1 MSLEGQNLESL
12 RRMIKHLQEENQEL
26 KELLRK
32 NNITF
37 NEPKKEEVITESTDE
52 GAYIKD
58 TYIYDKLVAY
68 FLTLFQGRRDVYA
81 LRGSKGGYFPQ
92 CLNRWKDYCPK
103 QNNQRGMSCQKC
115 PYREWKALDRE
126 VGKNHLL
133 GHKDNC
139 TDVIGLYPLLED
151 DTCKLLVF
159 DFDNHD
165 EDNSENNDWKD
176 EIDAIRKICHE
187 NGIDVL
193 IERSRSGNG
202 AHAWI
207 LFKDFI
213 PASLAREFGLLLI
226 EKGAQSINLKSFK
239 YYDRMFPAQD
249 HSEGLG
255 NLVALPLQGKAL
267 RQGNSAFVDENWNPY
282 FDQWKLL
289 KTVHLLTKNEIEEHI
304 YKWKE
309 ELSIPQTL
317 LTVDQGK
324 RIKPWKKDE
333 NFHNEDVIEKLSIVL
348 ADGIYVDT
356 LNLKPR
362 IQNQIRRLAAFD
374 NPTFYKNHNLGYSNW
389 NQPRVIYL
397 GEDVNDYIKIPRGL
411 LETLLNKCHSSNIE
425 YEIIDKREKGKP
437 ITVSFTGKLR
447 DEQLTAASDLL
458 NYDNGV
464 LNAATAFGKTV
475 VSSYLISQR
484 KVNTLIIMQS
494 VSLIDQ
500 WVDELHHFLE
510 INEDLPIYK
519 TKTGI
524 EKQRQD
530 LIGVLHGGKNTLT
543 GIIDVVSV
551 NSIYNKDGN
560 CRLDHEYGMVIV
572 DECHHGAS
580 QIFENVLRQINS
592 KYVYGV
598 SANEKRIDRLEKKV
612 YMQLGPIRHQYTS
625 KERIEKQSIDHY
637 VFPRFTRI
645 MPLGESKND
654 LNSAYAFISKN
665 ENRNNMIISD
675 IKKCIEEKRT
685 PIVLTR
691 YKEHAKSL
699 YESLK
704 KNVLDHTY
712 LIYGDHTLKENEEVR
727 KTILALSHDEPFIL
741 VATSQSVGEGFN
753 VPRLD
758 TLFLTSPVSGE
769 PLVDQFLGR
778 INRDYKYKQSAIVY
792 DYVDSHIHYFNNMY
806 KKRLSVYRKIGFD
819 VITDLVDNKQNVNH
833 IYNYSDYLE
842 VFRQDIHEANK
853 SIIISSP
860 QLNEKKV
867 LSFID
872 LIKDRQEKGV
882 SVNVFTKQT
891 DDPYTNSLIDLLY
904 GNGVFVEVYPD
915 LDSYFAIID
924 QEIVWHGGI
933 NLLGKSNIYDSL
945 MRVKSTTIA
954 EELIISPTE
963 TKDCAS

>member
-1 MSLEGQNLESL
+1 MNLEGQNLESL
-12 RRMIKHLQEENQEL
+12 RRMVRHLQEENQEL
-26 KELLRK
+26 KELLK
-32 NNITF
+32 KSHITF
-37 NEPKKEEVITESTDE
+37 NESKEEMTTQSINE
-52 GAYIKD
+52 GVCIKD

-92 CLNRWKDYCPK
+92 CYNRWKEYCPK
-103 QNNQRGMSCQKC
+103 QNSQKGVSCQKC
-115 PYREWKALDRE
+115 PYKEWKALDRE
-126 VGKNHLL
+126 VGKDHLL
-133 GHKDNC
+133 GYKDNC

-151 DTCKLLVF
+151 DTCKLIVF

-165 EDNSENNDWKD
+165 NKNSENNDWKD

-207 LFKDFI
+207 LFKEFV

-226 EKGAQSINLKSFK
+226 EKGSQSINLKSFR
-239 YYDRMFPAQD
+239 YYDRMFPTQD

-255 NLVALPLQGKAL
+255 NLVALPLQGQAL

-282 FDQWKLL
+282 YDQWKLL
-289 KTVHLLTKNEIEEHI
+289 TTVHQLSKNEIEEHI

-317 LTVDQGK
+317 LTMDLGK

-333 NFHNEDVIEKLSIVL
+333 NFHSEDVIERLSIVL

-356 LNLKPR
+356 LNLQPR
-362 IQNQIRRLAAFD
+362 IQNQIRRLSAFD
-374 NPTFYKNHNLGYSNW
+374 NPIFYKNHNLGFSNW

-397 GEDVNDYIKIPRGL
+397 GEDINDYIKIPRGL

-425 YEIIDKREKGKP
+425 YEIVDKREKGKP
-437 ITVSFTGKLR
+437 INVSFTGKLR

-500 WVDELHHFLE
+500 WVDELHRFLE
-510 INEDLPIYK
+510 INEDLPVYK
-519 TKTGI
+519 TKTGK
-524 EKQRQD
+524 EKQRKD
-530 LIGVLHGGKNTLT
+530 LIGVLHGSKNTLT

-551 NSIYNKDGN
+551 NSIYDNEGN
-560 CRLDHEYGMVIV
+560 CRLNHEYGMVIV

-580 QIFENVLRQINS
+580 HVFENVLRQINS
-592 KYVYGV
+592 KYIYGV
-598 SANEKRIDRLEKKV
+598 SANDKRIDRLEKKV
-612 YMQLGPIRHQYTS
+612 YMQLGSIRHQYTS
-625 KERIEKQSIDHY
+625 KERIEKQSIDHHVY
-637 VFPRFTRI
+637 PRFTRI
-645 MPLGESKND
+645 MALGDSKND

-675 IKKCIEEKRT
+675 IKKCIEENRT

-691 YKEHAKSL
+691 YKDHAKSL

-778 INRDYKYKQSAIVY
+778 INRDYKYKKSAIVY
-792 DYVDSHIHYFNNMY
+792 DYVDSHVHYFNNMY
-806 KKRLSVYRKIGFD
+806 KKRLSAYRKIGFD
-819 VITDLVDNKQNVNH
+819 VITGIVDNKQNVNH

-842 VFRQDIHEANK
+842 VFRQDIHESNK

-867 LSFID
+867 LSFVE

-882 SVNVFTKQT
+882 SVNVFTKQA
-891 DDPYTNSLIDLLY
+891 DDPYTNNPIDLLY
-904 GNGVFVEVYPD
+904 GNGVFVEVYPA
-915 LDSYFAIID
+915 LDSYFAVID

-954 EELIISPTE
+954 EELIFSPTE
-963 TKDCAS
+963 TKDCDS

>member
-1 MSLEGQNLESL
+1 MNLEGQNLESL
-12 RRMIKHLQEENQEL
+12 RRMVRHLQEENQEL
-26 KELLRK
+26 KELLK
-32 NNITF
+32 KSHITF
-37 NEPKKEEVITESTDE
+37 NESKEEMTTQSINE
-52 GAYIKD
+52 GVCIKD

-92 CLNRWKDYCPK
+92 CYNRWKEYCPK
-103 QNNQRGMSCQKC
+103 QNSQKGVSCQKC
-115 PYREWKALDRE
+115 PYKEWKALDRE
-126 VGKNHLL
+126 VGKDHLL
-133 GHKDNC
+133 GYKDNC

-151 DTCKLLVF
+151 DTCKLIVF

-165 EDNSENNDWKD
+165 NKNSENNDWKD

-207 LFKDFI
+207 LFKEFV

-226 EKGAQSINLKSFK
+226 EKGSQSINLKSFR
-239 YYDRMFPAQD
+239 YYDRMFPTQD

-255 NLVALPLQGKAL
+255 NLVALPLQGQAL

-282 FDQWKLL
+282 YDQWKLL
-289 KTVHLLTKNEIEEHI
+289 TTVHQLSKNEIEEHI

-317 LTVDQGK
+317 LTMDLGK

-333 NFHNEDVIEKLSIVL
+333 NFHSEDVIERLSIVL

-356 LNLKPR
+356 LNLQPR
-362 IQNQIRRLAAFD
+362 IQNQIRRLSAFD
-374 NPTFYKNHNLGYSNW
+374 NPIFYKNHNLGFSNW

-397 GEDVNDYIKIPRGL
+397 GEDINDYIKIPRGL

-425 YEIIDKREKGKP
+425 YEIVDKREKGKP
-437 ITVSFTGKLR
+437 INVSFTGKLR

-500 WVDELHHFLE
+500 WVDELHRFLE
-510 INEDLPIYK
+510 INEDLPVYK
-519 TKTGI
+519 TKTGK
-524 EKQRQD
+524 EKQRKD
-530 LIGVLHGGKNTLT
+530 LIGVLHGSKNTLT

-551 NSIYNKDGN
+551 NSIYDNEGN
-560 CRLDHEYGMVIV
+560 CRLNHEYGMVIV

-580 QIFENVLRQINS
+580 HVFENVLRQINS
-592 KYVYGV
+592 KYIYGV
-598 SANEKRIDRLEKKV
+598 SANDKRIDRLEKKV

-625 KERIEKQSIDHY
+625 KERIEKQSIDHHVY
-637 VFPRFTRI
+637 PRFTRI
-645 MPLGESKND
+645 MALGDSKND

-675 IKKCIEEKRT
+675 IKKCIEENRT

-691 YKEHAKSL
+691 YKDHAKSL

-758 TLFLTSPVSGE
+758 TLFLTSPVSGK

-778 INRDYKYKQSAIVY
+778 INRDYKYKKSAIVY
-792 DYVDSHIHYFNNMY
+792 DYVDSHVHYFNNMY
-806 KKRLSVYRKIGFD
+806 KKRLSAYRKIGFD
-819 VITDLVDNKQNVNH
+819 VITGIVDNKQNVNH

-842 VFRQDIHEANK
+842 VFRQDIHESNK

-867 LSFID
+867 LSFVE

-882 SVNVFTKQT
+882 SVNVFTKQA
-891 DDPYTNSLIDLLY
+891 DDPYTNNLIDLLY
-904 GNGVFVEVYPD
+904 GNGVFVEVYPA
-915 LDSYFAIID
+915 LDSYFAVID

-954 EELIISPTE
+954 EELIFSPTE
-963 TKDCAS
+963 TKDCDS

>member
-1 MSLEGQNLESL
+1 MNLEGQNLESL
-12 RRMIKHLQEENQEL
+12 RRMVRHLQEENQEL
-26 KELLRK
+26 KELLK
-32 NNITF
+32 KSHITF
-37 NEPKKEEVITESTDE
+37 NELKEEMTTQSINE
-52 GAYIKD
+52 GVCIKD

-92 CLNRWKDYCPK
+92 CFNRWKEYCPK
-103 QNNQRGMSCQKC
+103 QNSQKGVSCQKC
-115 PYREWKALDRE
+115 PYKEWKALDRE
-126 VGKNHLL
+126 VGKDHLL
-133 GHKDNC
+133 GYKDNC

-207 LFKDFI
+207 LFKEFV

-239 YYDRMFPAQD
+239 YYDRMFPTQD
-249 HSEGLG
+249 HSDGLG

-267 RQGNSAFVDENWNPY
+267 KQGNSAFVDENWNPY
-282 FDQWKLL
+282 YDQWKLL
-289 KTVHLLTKNEIEEHI
+289 TTVHQLSKYEIEEHI

-317 LTVDQGK
+317 LTMDLGK
-324 RIKPWKKDE
+324 RIKSWKKDE
-333 NFHNEDVIEKLSIVL
+333 NFHSEDVIEKLSIVL

-356 LNLKPR
+356 LNLQPR
-362 IQNQIRRLAAFD
+362 IQNQIRRLSAFD
-374 NPTFYKNHNLGYSNW
+374 NPIFYKNHNLGFSNW

-397 GEDVNDYIKIPRGL
+397 GEDINDYIKIPRGL
-411 LETLLNKCHSSNIE
+411 LETLLNKCHPSNIE

-437 ITVSFTGKLR
+437 INVSFTGKLR

-500 WVDELHHFLE
+500 WVDELHRFLE
-510 INEDLPIYK
+510 INEDLPVYK
-519 TKTGI
+519 TKTGK
-524 EKQRQD
+524 EKQRKD
-530 LIGVLHGGKNTLT
+530 LIGVLHGSKNTLT

-551 NSIYNKDGN
+551 NSIYDKEGN
-560 CRLDHEYGMVIV
+560 SRLSQPYGMVIV

-580 QIFENVLRQINS
+580 HIFENVLRQINS

-598 SANEKRIDRLEKKV
+598 SANDKRIDRLEKKV

-625 KERIEKQSIDHY
+625 RERIKKQTIDHY
-637 VFPRFTRI
+637 VYPRFTRI
-645 MPLGESKND
+645 MALGDSKND

-675 IKKCIEEKRT
+675 IKKCIEENRT

-704 KNVLDHTY
+704 KDVLAHTY
-712 LIYGDHTLKENEEVR
+712 LIYGDHSLKENEETR
-727 KTILALSHDEPFIL
+727 KTILSLSHDEPFIL

-778 INRDYKYKQSAIVY
+778 INRDYKYKKSAIVY

-806 KKRLSVYRKIGFD
+806 KKRLSAYRKIGFD
-819 VITDLVDNKQNVNH
+819 VITNLVDNKQNVDH
-833 IYNYSDYLE
+833 IYNYNDYLE
-842 VFRQDIHEANK
+842 VFRQDIHESNK

-882 SVNVFTKQT
+882 SVNVFTKHT
-891 DDPYTNSLIDLLY
+891 DEPYTNNLIDLLY

-915 LDSYFAIID
+915 LDSYFAVID

-954 EELIISPTE
+954 EELIFSPTE
-963 TKDCAS
+963 TKDCDS

>member
-1 MSLEGQNLESL
+1 MNLEGQNLESL
-12 RRMIKHLQEENQEL
+12 RRMVRHLQEENQEL
-26 KELLRK
+26 KELLK
-32 NNITF
+32 KSHITF
-37 NEPKKEEVITESTDE
+37 NELKEEMTTQSINE
-52 GAYIKD
+52 GVCIKD

-92 CLNRWKDYCPK
+92 CFNRWKEYCPK
-103 QNNQRGMSCQKC
+103 QNSQKGVSCQKC
-115 PYREWKALDRE
+115 PYKEWKALDRE
-126 VGKNHLL
+126 VGKDHLL
-133 GHKDNC
+133 GYKDNC

-207 LFKDFI
+207 LFKEFV

-226 EKGAQSINLKSFK
+226 EKGAQSINLKSFR
-239 YYDRMFPAQD
+239 YYDRMFPTQD
-249 HSEGLG
+249 HSDGLG

-267 RQGNSAFVDENWNPY
+267 KQGNSAFVDENWNPY
-282 FDQWKLL
+282 YDQWKLL
-289 KTVHLLTKNEIEEHI
+289 TTVHQLSKNEIEEHI

-317 LTVDQGK
+317 LTMDLGK

-333 NFHNEDVIEKLSIVL
+333 NFHSEDVIEKLSIVL

-356 LNLKPR
+356 LNLQPR
-362 IQNQIRRLAAFD
+362 IQNQIRRLSAFD
-374 NPTFYKNHNLGYSNW
+374 NPIFYKNHNLGFSNW

-397 GEDVNDYIKIPRGL
+397 GEDINDYIKIPRGL
-411 LETLLNKCHSSNIE
+411 LETLLNKCHPSNIE

-437 ITVSFTGKLR
+437 INVSFTGKLR

-494 VSLIDQ
+494 VSLIEQ
-500 WVDELHHFLE
+500 WVDELHRFLE
-510 INEDLPIYK
+510 INEDLPVYK
-519 TKTGI
+519 TKTGK
-524 EKQRQD
+524 EKQRKD
-530 LIGVLHGGKNTLT
+530 LIGVLHGRKNTLT

-551 NSIYNKDGN
+551 NSIYDKEGN
-560 CRLDHEYGMVIV
+560 SRLSQPYGMVIV

-580 QIFENVLRQINS
+580 HIFENVLRQINS
-592 KYVYGV
+592 KYIYGV
-598 SANEKRIDRLEKKV
+598 SANDKRIDRLEKKV
-612 YMQLGPIRHQYTS
+612 YMQLGPIRHQYKS
-625 KERIEKQSIDHY
+625 RERIKKQTIDHY
-637 VFPRFTRI
+637 VYPRFTRI
-645 MPLGESKND
+645 MALGDSKND

-675 IKKCIEEKRT
+675 IKKCIEENRT

-704 KNVLDHTY
+704 KDVLAHTY
-712 LIYGDHTLKENEEVR
+712 LIYGDHSLKENEETR
-727 KTILALSHDEPFIL
+727 KTILSLSHDEPFIL

-778 INRDYKYKQSAIVY
+778 INRDYKYKKSAIVY

-806 KKRLSVYRKIGFD
+806 KKRLSAYRKIGFD
-819 VITDLVDNKQNVNH
+819 VITNLVDNKQNVDH
-833 IYNYSDYLE
+833 IYNYNDYLE
-842 VFRQDIHEANK
+842 VFRQDIHESNK

-882 SVNVFTKQT
+882 SVNVFTKHT
-891 DDPYTNSLIDLLY
+891 DEPYTNNLIDLLY

-915 LDSYFAIID
+915 LDSYFAVID

-933 NLLGKSNIYDSL
+933 NLLGKSNVYDSL

-954 EELIISPTE
+954 EELILSPTE
-963 TKDCAS
+963 TKDCDS

>member
-1 MSLEGQNLESL
+1 MNLEGQNLESL
-12 RRMIKHLQEENQEL
+12 RRMVRHLQEENQEL
-26 KELLRK
+26 KELLK
-32 NNITF
+32 KSHITF
-37 NEPKKEEVITESTDE
+37 NESKEEMTTQSINE
-52 GAYIKD
+52 GVCIKD

-92 CLNRWKDYCPK
+92 CYNRWKEYCPK
-103 QNNQRGMSCQKC
+103 QNSQKGVSCQKC
-115 PYREWKALDRE
+115 PYKEWKALDRE
-126 VGKNHLL
+126 VGKDHLL
-133 GHKDNC
+133 GYKDNC

-151 DTCKLLVF
+151 DTCKLIVF

-165 EDNSENNDWKD
+165 NKNSENNDWKD

-207 LFKDFI
+207 LFKEFV

-226 EKGAQSINLKSFK
+226 EKGSQSINLKSFR
-239 YYDRMFPAQD
+239 YYDRIFPTQD

-255 NLVALPLQGKAL
+255 NLVALPLQGQAL

-282 FDQWKLL
+282 YDQWKLL
-289 KTVHLLTKNEIEEHI
+289 TTVHQLSKNEIEEHI

-317 LTVDQGK
+317 LTMDLGK

-333 NFHNEDVIEKLSIVL
+333 NFHSEDVIERLSIVL

-356 LNLKPR
+356 LNLQPR
-362 IQNQIRRLAAFD
+362 IQNQIRRLSAFD
-374 NPTFYKNHNLGYSNW
+374 NPIFYKNHNLGFSNW

-397 GEDVNDYIKIPRGL
+397 GEDINDYIKIPRGL

-425 YEIIDKREKGKP
+425 YEIVDKREKGKP
-437 ITVSFTGKLR
+437 INVSFTGKLR

-500 WVDELHHFLE
+500 WVDELHRFLE
-510 INEDLPIYK
+510 INEDLPVYK
-519 TKTGI
+519 TKTGK
-524 EKQRQD
+524 EKQRKD
-530 LIGVLHGGKNTLT
+530 LIGVLHGSKNTLT

-551 NSIYNKDGN
+551 NSIYDNEGN
-560 CRLDHEYGMVIV
+560 CRLNHEYGMVIV

-580 QIFENVLRQINS
+580 HVFENVLRQINS
-592 KYVYGV
+592 KYIYGV
-598 SANEKRIDRLEKKV
+598 SANDKRIDRLEKKV

-625 KERIEKQSIDHY
+625 KERIEKQSIDHHVY
-637 VFPRFTRI
+637 PRFTRI
-645 MPLGESKND
+645 MALGDSKND

-675 IKKCIEEKRT
+675 IKKCIEENRT

-691 YKEHAKSL
+691 YKDHAKSL

-778 INRDYKYKQSAIVY
+778 INRDYKYKKSAIVY
-792 DYVDSHIHYFNNMY
+792 DYVDSHVHYFNNMY
-806 KKRLSVYRKIGFD
+806 KKRLSAYRKIGFD
-819 VITDLVDNKQNVNH
+819 VITGIVDNKQNVNH

-842 VFRQDIHEANK
+842 VFRQDIHESNK

-867 LSFID
+867 LSFVE

-882 SVNVFTKQT
+882 SVNVFTKQA
-891 DDPYTNSLIDLLY
+891 DDPYTNNLIDLLY
-904 GNGVFVEVYPD
+904 GNGVFVEVYPA
-915 LDSYFAIID
+915 LDSYFAVID

-954 EELIISPTE
+954 EELIFSPTE
-963 TKDCAS
+963 TKDCDS

>member
-1 MSLEGQNLESL
+1 MNLEGQNLESL
-12 RRMIKHLQEENQEL
+12 RRMVRHLQEENQEL
-26 KELLRK
+26 KELLK
-32 NNITF
+32 KSHITF
-37 NEPKKEEVITESTDE
+37 NELKEEMTTQSINE
-52 GAYIKD
+52 GVCIKD

-92 CLNRWKDYCPK
+92 CFNRWKEYCPK
-103 QNNQRGMSCQKC
+103 QNSQKGVSCQKC
-115 PYREWKALDRE
+115 PYKEWKALDRE
-126 VGKNHLL
+126 VGKDHLL
-133 GHKDNC
+133 GYKDNC

-207 LFKDFI
+207 LFKEFV

-226 EKGAQSINLKSFK
+226 EKGAQSINLKSFR
-239 YYDRMFPAQD
+239 YYDRMFPTQD
-249 HSEGLG
+249 HSDGLG

-267 RQGNSAFVDENWNPY
+267 KQGNSAFVDENWNPY
-282 FDQWKLL
+282 YDQWKLL
-289 KTVHLLTKNEIEEHI
+289 TTVHHLSKNEIEEHI

-317 LTVDQGK
+317 LTMDLGK

-333 NFHNEDVIEKLSIVL
+333 NFHSEDVIEKLSIVL

-356 LNLKPR
+356 LNLQPR
-362 IQNQIRRLAAFD
+362 IQNQIRRLSAFD
-374 NPTFYKNHNLGYSNW
+374 NPIFYKNHNLGFSNW

-397 GEDVNDYIKIPRGL
+397 GEDINDYIKIPRGL
-411 LETLLNKCHSSNIE
+411 LETLLNKCHPSNIE

-437 ITVSFTGKLR
+437 INVSFTGKLR

-494 VSLIDQ
+494 VSLIEQ
-500 WVDELHHFLE
+500 WVDELHRFLE
-510 INEDLPIYK
+510 INEDLPVYK
-519 TKTGI
+519 TKTGK
-524 EKQRQD
+524 EKQRKD
-530 LIGVLHGGKNTLT
+530 LIGVLHGSKNTLT
-543 GIIDVVSV
+543 RIIDVVSV
-551 NSIYNKDGN
+551 NSIYDKEGN
-560 CRLDHEYGMVIV
+560 SRLSQPYGMVIV

-580 QIFENVLRQINS
+580 HIFENVLRQINS

-598 SANEKRIDRLEKKV
+598 SANDKRIDRLEKKV
-612 YMQLGPIRHQYTS
+612 YMQLGPIRHQYKS
-625 KERIEKQSIDHY
+625 RERIKKQTIDHY
-637 VFPRFTRI
+637 VYPRFTRI
-645 MPLGESKND
+645 MALGDSKND

-675 IKKCIEEKRT
+675 IKKCIEENRT

-704 KNVLDHTY
+704 KDVLAHTY
-712 LIYGDHTLKENEEVR
+712 LIYGDHSLKENEETR
-727 KTILALSHDEPFIL
+727 KTILSLSHDEPFIL

-778 INRDYKYKQSAIVY
+778 INRDYKYKKSAIVY

-806 KKRLSVYRKIGFD
+806 KKRLSAYRKIGFD
-819 VITDLVDNKQNVNH
+819 VITNLVDNKQNVDH
-833 IYNYSDYLE
+833 IYNYNDYLE
-842 VFRQDIHEANK
+842 VFRQDIHESNK

-882 SVNVFTKQT
+882 SVNVFTKHT
-891 DDPYTNSLIDLLY
+891 DEPYTNNLIDLLY

-915 LDSYFAIID
+915 LDSYFAVID

-933 NLLGKSNIYDSL
+933 NLLGKSNVYDSL

-954 EELIISPTE
+954 EELILSPTE
-963 TKDCAS
+963 TKDCDS

>member
-1 MSLEGQNLESL
+1 MNFCFYSKYNGKSTIEQL
-12 RRMIKHLQEENQEL
+12 RRV
-26 KELLRK
+26 
-32 NNITF
+32 TF
-37 NEPKKEEVITESTDE
+37 
-52 GAYIKD
+52 
-58 TYIYDKLVAY
+58 
-68 FLTLFQGRRDVYA
+68 LF
-81 LRGSKGGYFPQ
+81 S
-92 CLNRWKDYCPK
+92 
-103 QNNQRGMSCQKC
+103 S
-115 PYREWKALDRE
+115 
-126 VGKNHLL
+126 
-133 GHKDNC
+133 
-139 TDVIGLYPLLED
+139 
-151 DTCKLLVF
+151 
-159 DFDNHD
+159 
-165 EDNSENNDWKD
+165 S
-176 EIDAIRKICHE
+176 
-187 NGIDVL
+187 
-193 IERSRSGNG
+193 
-202 AHAWI
+202 
-207 LFKDFI
+207 
-213 PASLAREFGLLLI
+213 
-226 EKGAQSINLKSFK
+226 SF
-239 YYDRMFPAQD
+239 
-249 HSEGLG
+249 
-255 NLVALPLQGKAL
+255 
-267 RQGNSAFVDENWNPY
+267 
-282 FDQWKLL
+282 
-289 KTVHLLTKNEIEEHI
+289 HI
-304 YKWKE
+304 
-309 ELSIPQTL
+309 
-317 LTVDQGK
+317 V
-324 RIKPWKKDE
+324 
-333 NFHNEDVIEKLSIVL
+333 
-348 ADGIYVDT
+348 
-356 LNLKPR
+356 
-362 IQNQIRRLAAFD
+362 
-374 NPTFYKNHNLGYSNW
+374 YKNHNLGFSNW

-397 GEDVNDYIKIPRGL
+397 GEDINDYIKIPRGL

-425 YEIIDKREKGKP
+425 YEIVDKREKGKP
-437 ITVSFTGKLR
+437 INVSFTGKLR

-500 WVDELHHFLE
+500 WVDELHRFLE
-510 INEDLPIYK
+510 INEDLPVYK
-519 TKTGI
+519 TKTGK
-524 EKQRQD
+524 EKQRKD
-530 LIGVLHGGKNTLT
+530 LIGVLHGSKNTLT

-551 NSIYNKDGN
+551 NSIYDNEGN
-560 CRLDHEYGMVIV
+560 CRLNHEYGMVIV

-580 QIFENVLRQINS
+580 HVFENVLRQINS
-592 KYVYGV
+592 KYIYGV
-598 SANEKRIDRLEKKV
+598 SANDKRIDRLEKKV

-625 KERIEKQSIDHY
+625 KERIEKQSIDHHVY
-637 VFPRFTRI
+637 PRFTRI
-645 MPLGESKND
+645 MALGDSKND

-675 IKKCIEEKRT
+675 IKKCIKENRT

-691 YKEHAKSL
+691 YKDHAKLL

-778 INRDYKYKQSAIVY
+778 INRDYKYKKSAIVY

-806 KKRLSVYRKIGFD
+806 KKRLSAYRKIGFD

-833 IYNYSDYLE
+833 IYNYNDYLE
-842 VFRQDIHEANK
+842 VFRQDIHESNK

-891 DDPYTNSLIDLLY
+891 DEPYTNNLIDLLY

-915 LDSYFAIID
+915 LDSYFAVID

-954 EELIISPTE
+954 EELILSPTE
-963 TKDCAS
+963 TKDCDS

>member
-1 MSLEGQNLESL
+1 MSLEGQDLESL

-37 NEPKKEEVITESTDE
+37 NEPKEEVITESTDE

-103 QNNQRGMSCQKC
+103 QNTQRGMSCQKC

-126 VGKNHLL
+126 VGQNHLL

-165 EDNSENNDWKD
+165 KDNSENNDWKD

-226 EKGAQSINLKSFK
+226 EKGAQSINIKSFK
-239 YYDRMFPAQD
+239 YYDRMFPTQD

-255 NLVALPLQGKAL
+255 NLVALPLQRQAL
-267 RQGNSAFVDENWNPY
+267 RQGNSVFVDENWNPY
-282 FDQWKLL
+282 FDQWKVL

-397 GEDVNDYIKIPRGL
+397 GEEVNDYIKIPRGL

-447 DEQLTAASDLL
+447 DEQLTAASHLL
-458 NYDNGV
+458 DYDNGV

-475 VSSYLISQR
+475 VSSYLISKR

-551 NSIYNKDGN
+551 NSIYDKDGN

-598 SANEKRIDRLEKKV
+598 SANEKRIDGLEKKV

-645 MPLGESKND
+645 MPLVGESKND

-691 YKEHAKSL
+691 YKDHAKSL

-704 KNVLDHTY
+704 ENVLDHTY
-712 LIYGDHTLKENEEVR
+712 LIFGDHSLKENEEVR
-727 KTILALSHDEPFIL
+727 KTILSLPHDEPFVL

-806 KKRLSVYRKIGFD
+806 KKRLSAYRKIGFD

-891 DDPYTNSLIDLLY
+891 DEPYTNNLIDLLY
-904 GNGVFVEVYPD
+904 GNGIFVEVYPD
-915 LDSYFAIID
+915 LDSYFAVID

-954 EELIISPTE
+954 EELIFSPTE
-963 TKDCAS
+963 TKDCDS

>member
-1 MSLEGQNLESL
+1 MNLEGQNLESL
-12 RRMIKHLQEENQEL
+12 RKMIRDLQEENQEL
-26 KELLRK
+26 KKLLK
-32 NNITF
+32 KSNITF
-37 NEPKKEEVITESTDE
+37 NESKEEMTNESTDE

-58 TYIYDKLVAY
+58 TYITDKLAAY

-92 CLNRWKDYCPK
+92 CLNRWKDHCPK
-103 QNNQRGMSCQKC
+103 QNKKKMSCQEC

-126 VGKNHLL
+126 AGKKHLL
-133 GHKDNC
+133 GYKDNC

-165 EDNSENNDWKD
+165 EENSEKNDWKD
-176 EIDAIRKICHE
+176 EIDAIRKICNE

-193 IERSRSGNG
+193 IERSRSGRG

-207 LFKDFI
+207 LFKEFI

-226 EKGAQSINLKSFK
+226 EKGAQSINLKSFR
-239 YYDRMFPAQD
+239 YYDRMFPTQD
-249 HSEGLG
+249 HSDGLG
-255 NLVALPLQGKAL
+255 NLVALPLQGQAL
-267 RQGNSAFVDENWNPY
+267 RQGNSVFVDGNWNAY
-282 FDQWKLL
+282 YDQWKLL
-289 KTVHLLTKNEIEEHI
+289 SKVHKLTKNEIEEYI

-309 ELSIPQTL
+309 ELLIPQSL
-317 LTVDQGK
+317 LIIADQGK
-324 RIKPWKKDE
+324 RVKPWKKDE
-333 NFHNEDVIEKLSIVL
+333 NFHSEDVIEKLSIVL

-374 NPTFYKNHNLGYSNW
+374 NPVFYKNHNLGYSNW

-397 GEDVNDYIKIPRGL
+397 GEDINDYIKIPRGL

-425 YEIIDKREKGKP
+425 YEIVDKREKGKP
-437 ITVSFTGKLR
+437 INVSFTGKLR

-500 WVDELHHFLE
+500 WVDELHRFLE
-510 INEDLPIYK
+510 INEDLPVYK
-519 TKTGI
+519 TKTGK
-524 EKQRQD
+524 EKQRKD
-530 LIGVLHGGKNTLT
+530 LIGVLHGSKNTLT

-551 NSIYNKDGN
+551 NSIYDNEGN
-560 CRLDHEYGMVIV
+560 CRLNHEYGMVIV

-580 QIFENVLRQINS
+580 HVFENVLRQINS
-592 KYVYGV
+592 KYIYGV
-598 SANEKRIDRLEKKV
+598 SANDKRIDRLEKKV

-625 KERIEKQSIDHY
+625 KERIEKQSIDHHVY
-637 VFPRFTRI
+637 PRFTRI
-645 MPLGESKND
+645 MALGDSKND

-675 IKKCIEEKRT
+675 IKKCIEENRT

-691 YKEHAKSL
+691 YKDHAKLL

-778 INRDYKYKQSAIVY
+778 INRDYKYKKSAIVY

-806 KKRLSVYRKIGFD
+806 KKRLSAYRKIGFD

-833 IYNYSDYLE
+833 IYNYNDYLE
-842 VFRQDIHEANK
+842 VFRQDIHESNK

-891 DDPYTNSLIDLLY
+891 DEPYTNNLIDLLY

-915 LDSYFAIID
+915 LDSYFAVID

-954 EELIISPTE
+954 EEIILSPTE
-963 TKDCAS
+963 TKDCDS

>member
-1 MSLEGQNLESL
+1 MNLEGQNLESL
-12 RRMIKHLQEENQEL
+12 RRMVRHLQEENQEL
-26 KELLRK
+26 KELLK
-32 NNITF
+32 KSHITF
-37 NEPKKEEVITESTDE
+37 NELKEEMTTQSINE
-52 GAYIKD
+52 GVCIKD

-92 CLNRWKDYCPK
+92 CFNRWKEYCPK
-103 QNNQRGMSCQKC
+103 QNSQKGVSCQKC
-115 PYREWKALDRE
+115 PYKEWKALDRE
-126 VGKNHLL
+126 VGKDHLL
-133 GHKDNC
+133 GYKDNC

-207 LFKDFI
+207 LFKEFV

-226 EKGAQSINLKSFK
+226 EKGAQSINLKSFR
-239 YYDRMFPAQD
+239 YYDRMFPTQD
-249 HSEGLG
+249 HSDGLG
-255 NLVALPLQGKAL
+255 NLVALALQGKAL
-267 RQGNSAFVDENWNPY
+267 KQGNSAFVDENWNPY
-282 FDQWKLL
+282 YDQWKLL
-289 KTVHLLTKNEIEEHI
+289 TTVHQLSKNEIEEHI

-317 LTVDQGK
+317 LTMDLGK

-333 NFHNEDVIEKLSIVL
+333 NFHSEDVIEKLSIVL

-356 LNLKPR
+356 LNLQPR
-362 IQNQIRRLAAFD
+362 IQNQIRRLSAFD
-374 NPTFYKNHNLGYSNW
+374 NPIFYKNHNLGFSNW

-397 GEDVNDYIKIPRGL
+397 GEDINDYIKIPRGL
-411 LETLLNKCHSSNIE
+411 LETLLNKCHPSNIE

-437 ITVSFTGKLR
+437 INVSFTGKLR

-494 VSLIDQ
+494 VSLIEQ
-500 WVDELHHFLE
+500 WVDELHRFLE
-510 INEDLPIYK
+510 INEDLPVYK
-519 TKTGI
+519 TKTGK
-524 EKQRQD
+524 EKQRKD
-530 LIGVLHGGKNTLT
+530 LIGVLHGSKNTLT

-551 NSIYNKDGN
+551 NSIYDKEGN
-560 CRLDHEYGMVIV
+560 SRLSQPYGMVIV

-580 QIFENVLRQINS
+580 HIFENVLRQINS

-598 SANEKRIDRLEKKV
+598 SANDKRIDRLEKKV
-612 YMQLGPIRHQYTS
+612 YMQLGPIRHQYKS
-625 KERIEKQSIDHY
+625 RERIKKQTIDHY
-637 VFPRFTRI
+637 VYPRFTRI
-645 MPLGESKND
+645 MALGDSKND

-675 IKKCIEEKRT
+675 IKKCIEENRT

-704 KNVLDHTY
+704 KDVLAHTY
-712 LIYGDHTLKENEEVR
+712 LIYGDHSLKENEETR
-727 KTILALSHDEPFIL
+727 KTILSLSHDEPFIL

-778 INRDYKYKQSAIVY
+778 INRDYKYKKSAIVY

-806 KKRLSVYRKIGFD
+806 KKRLSAYRKIGFD
-819 VITDLVDNKQNVNH
+819 VITNLVDNKQNVDH
-833 IYNYSDYLE
+833 IYNYNDYLE
-842 VFRQDIHEANK
+842 VFRQDIHESNK

-882 SVNVFTKQT
+882 SVNVFTKHT
-891 DDPYTNSLIDLLY
+891 DEPYTNNLIDLLY

-915 LDSYFAIID
+915 LDSYFAVID

-933 NLLGKSNIYDSL
+933 NLLGKSNVYDSL

-954 EELIISPTE
+954 EELILSPTE
-963 TKDCAS
+963 TGNLK

>member
-1 MSLEGQNLESL
+1 MNLEGQNLESL
-12 RRMIKHLQEENQEL
+12 RRMVRHLQEENQEL
-26 KELLRK
+26 KELLK
-32 NNITF
+32 KSHITF
-37 NEPKKEEVITESTDE
+37 NESKEDMTTQSINE
-52 GAYIKD
+52 GVCIKD

-92 CLNRWKDYCPK
+92 CFNRWKEYCPK
-103 QNNQRGMSCQKC
+103 QNSQKGVSCQKC
-115 PYREWKALDRE
+115 PYKEWKALDRE
-126 VGKNHLL
+126 VGKDHLL
-133 GHKDNC
+133 GYKDNC

-176 EIDAIRKICHE
+176 EIDAIRKICHK

-207 LFKDFI
+207 LFKEFV

-226 EKGAQSINLKSFK
+226 EKGAQSINLKSFR
-239 YYDRMFPAQD
+239 YYDRMFPTQD
-249 HSEGLG
+249 HSDGLG

-282 FDQWKLL
+282 YDQWKLL
-289 KTVHLLTKNEIEEHI
+289 TTVHQLSKNEIEEHI

-317 LTVDQGK
+317 LTMDLGK

-333 NFHNEDVIEKLSIVL
+333 NFHSEDVIEKLSIVL

-356 LNLKPR
+356 LNLQPR
-362 IQNQIRRLAAFD
+362 IQNQIRRLSAFD
-374 NPTFYKNHNLGYSNW
+374 NPIFYKNHNLGFSNW

-397 GEDVNDYIKIPRGL
+397 GEDINDYIKIPRGL
-411 LETLLNKCHSSNIE
+411 LETLLNKCHPSNIE

-437 ITVSFTGKLR
+437 INVSFTGKLR

-494 VSLIDQ
+494 VSLIEQ
-500 WVDELHHFLE
+500 WVDELHRFLE
-510 INEDLPIYK
+510 INEDLPVYK
-519 TKTGI
+519 TKTGK
-524 EKQRQD
+524 EKQRKD
-530 LIGVLHGGKNTLT
+530 LIGVLHGSKNTLT

-551 NSIYNKDGN
+551 NSIYDKEGN
-560 CRLDHEYGMVIV
+560 SRLSQPYGMVIV

-580 QIFENVLRQINS
+580 HIFENVLRQINS

-598 SANEKRIDRLEKKV
+598 SANDKRIDRLEKKV

-625 KERIEKQSIDHY
+625 RERIKKQTIDHY
-637 VFPRFTRI
+637 VYPRFTRI
-645 MPLGESKND
+645 MALGDSKND

-675 IKKCIEEKRT
+675 IKKCIEENRT

-704 KNVLDHTY
+704 KDVLAHTY
-712 LIYGDHTLKENEEVR
+712 LIYGDHSLKENEETR
-727 KTILALSHDEPFIL
+727 KTILSLSHDEPFIL
-741 VATSQSVGEGFN
+741 VATSQSVVEGFN

-778 INRDYKYKQSAIVY
+778 INRDYKYKKSAIVY

-806 KKRLSVYRKIGFD
+806 KKRLSAYRKIGFD
-819 VITDLVDNKQNVNH
+819 VITNLVDNKQNVDH
-833 IYNYSDYLE
+833 IYNYNDYLE
-842 VFRQDIHEANK
+842 VFRQDIHESNK

-882 SVNVFTKQT
+882 SVNVFTKHT
-891 DDPYTNSLIDLLY
+891 DEPYTNNLIDLLY

-915 LDSYFAIID
+915 LDSYFAVID

-933 NLLGKSNIYDSL
+933 NLLGKSNVYDSL

-954 EELIISPTE
+954 EELILSPTE
-963 TKDCAS
+963 TKDCDS

>member
-1 MSLEGQNLESL
+1 MSLEGQDLESL

-37 NEPKKEEVITESTDE
+37 NEPKEEVITESTDE

-165 EDNSENNDWKD
+165 KDNSENNDWKD

-226 EKGAQSINLKSFK
+226 EKGAQSINIKSFK
-239 YYDRMFPAQD
+239 YYDRMFPTQD

-255 NLVALPLQGKAL
+255 NLVALPLQGQAL
-267 RQGNSAFVDENWNPY
+267 RQGNSVFVDENWNSY
-282 FDQWKLL
+282 FDQWKVL

-397 GEDVNDYIKIPRGL
+397 GEDVNDYIKIP
-411 LETLLNKCHSSNIE
+411 
-425 YEIIDKREKGKP
+425 
-437 ITVSFTGKLR
+437 
-447 DEQLTAASDLL
+447 
-458 NYDNGV
+458 
-464 LNAATAFGKTV
+464 
-475 VSSYLISQR
+475 
-484 KVNTLIIMQS
+484 
-494 VSLIDQ
+494 
-500 WVDELHHFLE
+500 
-510 INEDLPIYK
+510 
-519 TKTGI
+519 
-524 EKQRQD
+524 
-530 LIGVLHGGKNTLT
+530 
-543 GIIDVVSV
+543 
-551 NSIYNKDGN
+551 
-560 CRLDHEYGMVIV
+560 
-572 DECHHGAS
+572 
-580 QIFENVLRQINS
+580 
-592 KYVYGV
+592 
-598 SANEKRIDRLEKKV
+598 KRI
-612 YMQLGPIRHQYTS
+612 IR
-625 KERIEKQSIDHY
+625 
-637 VFPRFTRI
+637 
-645 MPLGESKND
+645 
-654 LNSAYAFISKN
+654 NS
-665 ENRNNMIISD
+665 
-675 IKKCIEEKRT
+675 T
-685 PIVLTR
+685 
-691 YKEHAKSL
+691 
-699 YESLK
+699 
-704 KNVLDHTY
+704 
-712 LIYGDHTLKENEEVR
+712 
-727 KTILALSHDEPFIL
+727 
-741 VATSQSVGEGFN
+741 Q
-753 VPRLD
+753 
-758 TLFLTSPVSGE
+758 
-769 PLVDQFLGR
+769 
-778 INRDYKYKQSAIVY
+778 
-792 DYVDSHIHYFNNMY
+792 
-806 KKRLSVYRKIGFD
+806 
-819 VITDLVDNKQNVNH
+819 
-833 IYNYSDYLE
+833 
-842 VFRQDIHEANK
+842 
-853 SIIISSP
+853 
-860 QLNEKKV
+860 
-867 LSFID
+867 
-872 LIKDRQEKGV
+872 
-882 SVNVFTKQT
+882 
-891 DDPYTNSLIDLLY
+891 
-904 GNGVFVEVYPD
+904 
-915 LDSYFAIID
+915 
-924 QEIVWHGGI
+924 
-933 NLLGKSNIYDSL
+933 
-945 MRVKSTTIA
+945 
-954 EELIISPTE
+954 
-963 TKDCAS
+963 

>member
-1 MSLEGQNLESL
+1 MNLEGQNLESL
-12 RRMIKHLQEENQEL
+12 RRMVRHLQEENQEL
-26 KELLRK
+26 KELLK
-32 NNITF
+32 KSHITF
-37 NEPKKEEVITESTDE
+37 NESKEDMTTQSINE
-52 GAYIKD
+52 GVCIKD

-92 CLNRWKDYCPK
+92 CFNRWKEYCPK
-103 QNNQRGMSCQKC
+103 QNSQKGVSCQKC
-115 PYREWKALDRE
+115 PYKEWKALDRE
-126 VGKNHLL
+126 VGKDHLL
-133 GHKDNC
+133 GYKDNC

-176 EIDAIRKICHE
+176 EIDAIRKICHK

-207 LFKDFI
+207 LFKEFV

-226 EKGAQSINLKSFK
+226 EKGAQSINLKSFR
-239 YYDRMFPAQD
+239 YYDRMFPTQD
-249 HSEGLG
+249 HSDGLG

-267 RQGNSAFVDENWNPY
+267 KQGNSAFVDENWNPY
-282 FDQWKLL
+282 YDQWKLL
-289 KTVHLLTKNEIEEHI
+289 TTVHQLSKNEIEEHI

-317 LTVDQGK
+317 LTMDLGK

-333 NFHNEDVIEKLSIVL
+333 NFHSEDVIEKLSIVL

-356 LNLKPR
+356 LNLQLR
-362 IQNQIRRLAAFD
+362 IQNQIRRLSAFD
-374 NPTFYKNHNLGYSNW
+374 NPIFYKNHNLGFSNW

-397 GEDVNDYIKIPRGL
+397 GEDINDYIKIPRGL
-411 LETLLNKCHSSNIE
+411 LETLLNKCHPSNIE

-437 ITVSFTGKLR
+437 INVSFTGKLR

-494 VSLIDQ
+494 VSLIEQ
-500 WVDELHHFLE
+500 WVDELHRFLE
-510 INEDLPIYK
+510 INEDLPVYK
-519 TKTGI
+519 TKTGK
-524 EKQRQD
+524 EKQRKD
-530 LIGVLHGGKNTLT
+530 LIGVLHGSKNTLT

-551 NSIYNKDGN
+551 NSIYDKEGN
-560 CRLDHEYGMVIV
+560 SRLSQPYGMVIV

-580 QIFENVLRQINS
+580 HIFENVLRQINS

-598 SANEKRIDRLEKKV
+598 SANDKRIDRLEKKV

-625 KERIEKQSIDHY
+625 RERIKKQTIDHY
-637 VFPRFTRI
+637 VYPRFTRI
-645 MPLGESKND
+645 MALGDSKND

-675 IKKCIEEKRT
+675 IKKCIEENRT

-704 KNVLDHTY
+704 KDVLAHTY
-712 LIYGDHTLKENEEVR
+712 LIYGDHSLKENEETR
-727 KTILALSHDEPFIL
+727 KTILSLSHDEPFIL

-778 INRDYKYKQSAIVY
+778 INRDYKYKKSAIVY

-806 KKRLSVYRKIGFD
+806 KKRLSAYRKIGFD
-819 VITDLVDNKQNVNH
+819 VITNLVDNKQNVDH
-833 IYNYSDYLE
+833 IYNYNDYLE
-842 VFRQDIHEANK
+842 VFRQDIHESNK

-882 SVNVFTKQT
+882 SVNVFTKHT
-891 DDPYTNSLIDLLY
+891 DEPYTNNLIDLLY

-915 LDSYFAIID
+915 LDSYFAVID

-933 NLLGKSNIYDSL
+933 NLLGKSNVYDSL

-954 EELIISPTE
+954 EELILSPTE
-963 TKDCAS
+963 TKDCDS

>member
-1 MSLEGQNLESL
+1 MNLEGQNLESL
-12 RRMIKHLQEENQEL
+12 RRIIRHLQEENQEL

-32 NNITF
+32 SNITF
-37 NEPKKEEVITESTDE
+37 NESKEEMTTESTDDV
-52 GAYIKD
+52 AYIKD
-58 TYIYDKLVAY
+58 TYITDKLAAY

-81 LRGSKGGYFPQ
+81 LRGAKGGYFPQ
-92 CLNRWKDYCPK
+92 CFNRWKDHCPK
-103 QNNQRGMSCQKC
+103 QNKNKMSCQEC

-126 VGKNHLL
+126 VGKRHLL
-133 GHKDNC
+133 GYKDNC

-207 LFKDFI
+207 LFKEFI

-226 EKGAQSINLKSFK
+226 EKGAQSINLKSFR
-239 YYDRMFPAQD
+239 YYDRMFPTQD

-255 NLVALPLQGKAL
+255 NLVALPLQGQAL
-267 RQGNSAFVDENWNPY
+267 RQGNSAFVDENWNVY
-282 FDQWKLL
+282 YDQWKLL
-289 KTVHLLTKNEIEEHI
+289 SKVHKLTKNEIEEYI

-309 ELSIPQTL
+309 ELSIPQGL
-317 LTVDQGK
+317 LTLANQGE
-324 RIKPWKKDE
+324 RAKPWKKDE
-333 NFHNEDVIEKLSIVL
+333 NFHSEDVIEKLSIVL
-348 ADGIYVDT
+348 ADGIYIDT

-362 IQNQIRRLAAFD
+362 IQNQFRRLAAFD
-374 NPTFYKNHNLGYSNW
+374 NPTFFKNNNLGYSNW

-437 ITVSFTGKLR
+437 INVSFTGKLR
-447 DEQLTAASDLL
+447 DEQQAAASDLL
-458 NYDNGV
+458 NHDNGV

-484 KVNTLIIMQS
+484 KVNTLIVMQS
-494 VSLIDQ
+494 VSLINQ

-519 TKTGI
+519 TKSGK
-524 EKQRQD
+524 EKQRKD
-530 LIGVLHGGKNTLT
+530 LIGVLHGSKNTLT
-543 GIIDVVSV
+543 GIIDIVSV
-551 NSIYNKDGN
+551 NSIYDKEGN
-560 CRLDHEYGMVIV
+560 SRLSQPYGMVIV

-580 QIFENVLRQINS
+580 QTFENVLRQISS

-598 SANEKRIDRLEKKV
+598 SANDRRIDRLEKKV

-625 KERIEKQSIDHY
+625 RERIEKQTIDHY
-637 VFPRFTRI
+637 VYPRFTRLI
-645 MPLGESKND
+645 ALGDSKND
-654 LNSAYAFISKN
+654 LNSAYALISKN

-675 IKKCIEEKRT
+675 IKKCIKENRT

-691 YKEHAKSL
+691 YKEHAKLL
-699 YESLK
+699 YKSLK
-704 KNVLDHTY
+704 KDVLDHTY
-712 LIYGDHTLKENEEVR
+712 LIYGDHSLKENEETR
-727 KTILALSHDEPFIL
+727 KTILSFSHDEPFIL

-778 INRDYKYKQSAIVY
+778 INRDYKYKESAIVY
-792 DYVDSHIHYFNNMY
+792 DYVDAHIHYFNNMY
-806 KKRLSVYRKIGFD
+806 KKRLSAYRKIGFD
-819 VITDLVDNKQNVNH
+819 VITDIVENKQDVNH
-833 IYNYSDYLE
+833 IYNYTDYAE

-860 QLNEKKV
+860 QLDEKKI
-867 LSFID
+867 LSFIE

-891 DDPYTNSLIDLLY
+891 EDPYTNKLIDLLY
-904 GNGVFVEVYPD
+904 GSGVFVEIYPD
-915 LDSYFAIID
+915 LDSYFAVID
-924 QEIVWHGGI
+924 QEIIWHGGI

-945 MRVKSTTIA
+945 MRVKSNSIA
-954 EELIISPTE
+954 EELVLNNTE
-963 TKDCAS
+963 NSYQ

>member
-1 MSLEGQNLESL
+1 MNLEGQNLESL
-12 RRMIKHLQEENQEL
+12 RRMVRHLQEENQEL
-26 KELLRK
+26 KELLK
-32 NNITF
+32 KSHITF
-37 NEPKKEEVITESTDE
+37 NELKEEMTTQSINE
-52 GAYIKD
+52 GVCIKD

-92 CLNRWKDYCPK
+92 CFNRWKEYCPK
-103 QNNQRGMSCQKC
+103 QNSQKGVSCQKC
-115 PYREWKALDRE
+115 PYKEWKALDRE
-126 VGKNHLL
+126 VGKDHLL
-133 GHKDNC
+133 GYKDNC

-207 LFKDFI
+207 LFKEFV

-226 EKGAQSINLKSFK
+226 EKGAQSINLKSFR
-239 YYDRMFPAQD
+239 YYDRMFPTQD
-249 HSEGLG
+249 HSDGLG
-255 NLVALPLQGKAL
+255 HLVALPLQGKAL
-267 RQGNSAFVDENWNPY
+267 KQGNSAFVDENWNPY
-282 FDQWKLL
+282 YDQWKLL
-289 KTVHLLTKNEIEEHI
+289 TTVHQLSKNEIEEHI

-317 LTVDQGK
+317 LTMDLEK

-333 NFHNEDVIEKLSIVL
+333 NFHSEDVIEKLSIVL

-356 LNLKPR
+356 LNLQPR
-362 IQNQIRRLAAFD
+362 IQNQIRRLSAFD
-374 NPTFYKNHNLGYSNW
+374 NPIFYKNHNLGFSNW

-397 GEDVNDYIKIPRGL
+397 GEDINDYIKIPRGL
-411 LETLLNKCHSSNIE
+411 LETLLNKCHPSNIE

-437 ITVSFTGKLR
+437 INVSFTGKLR

-500 WVDELHHFLE
+500 WVDELHRFLE
-510 INEDLPIYK
+510 INEDLPVYK
-519 TKTGI
+519 TKTGK
-524 EKQRQD
+524 EKQRKD
-530 LIGVLHGGKNTLT
+530 LIGVLHGSKNTLT

-551 NSIYNKDGN
+551 NSIYDKEGN
-560 CRLDHEYGMVIV
+560 SRLSQPYGMVIV

-580 QIFENVLRQINS
+580 HIFENVLRQINS

-598 SANEKRIDRLEKKV
+598 SANDKRIDRLEKKV

-625 KERIEKQSIDHY
+625 RERIKKQTIDHY
-637 VFPRFTRI
+637 VYPRFTRI
-645 MPLGESKND
+645 MALGDSKND

-675 IKKCIEEKRT
+675 IKKCIEENRT

-704 KNVLDHTY
+704 KDVLAHTY
-712 LIYGDHTLKENEEVR
+712 LIYGDHSLKENEETR
-727 KTILALSHDEPFIL
+727 KTILSLSHDEPFIL

-778 INRDYKYKQSAIVY
+778 INRDYKYKKSAIVY

-806 KKRLSVYRKIGFD
+806 KKRLSAYRKIGFD
-819 VITDLVDNKQNVNH
+819 VITNLVDNKQNVNH
-833 IYNYSDYLE
+833 IYNYNDYLE
-842 VFRQDIHEANK
+842 VFRQDIHESNK

-882 SVNVFTKQT
+882 SVNVFTKHT
-891 DDPYTNSLIDLLY
+891 DEPYTNNLIDLLY

-915 LDSYFAIID
+915 LDSYFAVID

-954 EELIISPTE
+954 EELISSPTE
-963 TKDCAS
+963 TKDCDS

>member
-1 MSLEGQNLESL
+1 MNLEGQNLESL
-12 RRMIKHLQEENQEL
+12 RRMVRHLQEENQEL
-26 KELLRK
+26 KELLK
-32 NNITF
+32 KSHITF
-37 NEPKKEEVITESTDE
+37 NESKEEMTTQSINE
-52 GAYIKD
+52 GVCIKD

-92 CLNRWKDYCPK
+92 CYNRWKEYCPK
-103 QNNQRGMSCQKC
+103 QNSQKGVSCQKC
-115 PYREWKALDRE
+115 PYKEWKALDRE
-126 VGKNHLL
+126 VGKDHLL
-133 GHKDNC
+133 GYKDNC

-151 DTCKLLVF
+151 DTCKLIVF

-165 EDNSENNDWKD
+165 NKNSENNDWKD

-207 LFKDFI
+207 LFKEFV

-226 EKGAQSINLKSFK
+226 EKGSQSINLKSFR
-239 YYDRMFPAQD
+239 YYDRMFPTQD

-255 NLVALPLQGKAL
+255 NLVALPLQGQAL

-282 FDQWKLL
+282 YDQWKLL
-289 KTVHLLTKNEIEEHI
+289 TTVHQLSKNEIEEHI

-317 LTVDQGK
+317 LTMDLGK
-324 RIKPWKKDE
+324 RIKPWEKDE
-333 NFHNEDVIEKLSIVL
+333 NFHSEDVIERLSIVL

-356 LNLKPR
+356 LNLQPR
-362 IQNQIRRLAAFD
+362 IQNQIRRLSAFD
-374 NPTFYKNHNLGYSNW
+374 NPIFYKNHNLGFSNW

-397 GEDVNDYIKIPRGL
+397 GEDINDYIKIPRGL

-425 YEIIDKREKGKP
+425 YEIVDKREKGKP
-437 ITVSFTGKLR
+437 INVSFTGKLR

-500 WVDELHHFLE
+500 WVDELHRFLE
-510 INEDLPIYK
+510 INEDLPVYK
-519 TKTGI
+519 TKTGK
-524 EKQRQD
+524 EKQRKD
-530 LIGVLHGGKNTLT
+530 LIGVLHGSKNTLT

-551 NSIYNKDGN
+551 NSIYDNEGN
-560 CRLDHEYGMVIV
+560 CRLNHEYGMVIV

-580 QIFENVLRQINS
+580 HVFENVLRQINS
-592 KYVYGV
+592 KYIYGV
-598 SANEKRIDRLEKKV
+598 SANDKRIDRLEKKV

-625 KERIEKQSIDHY
+625 KERIEKQSIDHHVY
-637 VFPRFTRI
+637 PRFTRI
-645 MPLGESKND
+645 MALGDSKND

-675 IKKCIEEKRT
+675 IKKCIEENRT

-691 YKEHAKSL
+691 YKDHAKSL

-778 INRDYKYKQSAIVY
+778 INRDYKYKKSAIVY
-792 DYVDSHIHYFNNMY
+792 DYVDSHVHYFNNMY
-806 KKRLSVYRKIGFD
+806 KKRLSAYRKIGFD
-819 VITDLVDNKQNVNH
+819 VITGIVDNKQNVNH

-842 VFRQDIHEANK
+842 VFRQDIHESNK

-867 LSFID
+867 LSFVE

-882 SVNVFTKQT
+882 SVNVFTKQA
-891 DDPYTNSLIDLLY
+891 DDPYTNNLIDLLY
-904 GNGVFVEVYPD
+904 GNGVFVEVYPA
-915 LDSYFAIID
+915 LDSYFAVID

-954 EELIISPTE
+954 EELIFSPTE
-963 TKDCAS
+963 TKDCDS

>member
-1 MSLEGQNLESL
+1 M
-12 RRMIKHLQEENQEL
+12 
-26 KELLRK
+26 
-32 NNITF
+32 
-37 NEPKKEEVITESTDE
+37 
-52 GAYIKD
+52 
-58 TYIYDKLVAY
+58 
-68 FLTLFQGRRDVYA
+68 
-81 LRGSKGGYFPQ
+81 
-92 CLNRWKDYCPK
+92 
-103 QNNQRGMSCQKC
+103 
-115 PYREWKALDRE
+115 
-126 VGKNHLL
+126 
-133 GHKDNC
+133 
-139 TDVIGLYPLLED
+139 
-151 DTCKLLVF
+151 
-159 DFDNHD
+159 
-165 EDNSENNDWKD
+165 
-176 EIDAIRKICHE
+176 
-187 NGIDVL
+187 
-193 IERSRSGNG
+193 
-202 AHAWI
+202 
-207 LFKDFI
+207 
-213 PASLAREFGLLLI
+213 
-226 EKGAQSINLKSFK
+226 
-239 YYDRMFPAQD
+239 
-249 HSEGLG
+249 
-255 NLVALPLQGKAL
+255 
-267 RQGNSAFVDENWNPY
+267 
-282 FDQWKLL
+282 
-289 KTVHLLTKNEIEEHI
+289 
-304 YKWKE
+304 
-309 ELSIPQTL
+309 
-317 LTVDQGK
+317 
-324 RIKPWKKDE
+324 
-333 NFHNEDVIEKLSIVL
+333 IEKLSIVL

-447 DEQLTAASDLL
+447 DEQLTAASHLL
-458 NYDNGV
+458 DYDNGV

-475 VSSYLISQR
+475 VSSYLISKR

-551 NSIYNKDGN
+551 NSIYDKDGN
-560 CRLDHEYGMVIV
+560 CRLDHEYGMVIL

-598 SANEKRIDRLEKKV
+598 SANEKRIDGLEKKV

-645 MPLGESKND
+645 MPLVGESKND

-691 YKEHAKSL
+691 YKDHAKSL

-704 KNVLDHTY
+704 ENVLDHTY
-712 LIYGDHTLKENEEVR
+712 LIFGDHSLKENEEVR
-727 KTILALSHDEPFIL
+727 KTILSLPHDEPFVL

-806 KKRLSVYRKIGFD
+806 KKRLSAYRKIGFD

-891 DDPYTNSLIDLLY
+891 DEPYTNNLIDLLY
-904 GNGVFVEVYPD
+904 GNGIFVEVYPD
-915 LDSYFAIID
+915 LDSYFAVID

-954 EELIISPTE
+954 EELIFSPTE
-963 TKDCAS
+963 TKDCDS

>member
-1 MSLEGQNLESL
+1 MNLEGQNLESL
-12 RRMIKHLQEENQEL
+12 RRMVRHLQEENQEL
-26 KELLRK
+26 KELLK
-32 NNITF
+32 KSHITF
-37 NEPKKEEVITESTDE
+37 NESKEDMTTQSINE
-52 GAYIKD
+52 GVCIKD

-92 CLNRWKDYCPK
+92 CFNRWKEYCPK
-103 QNNQRGMSCQKC
+103 QNSQKGVSCQKC
-115 PYREWKALDRE
+115 PYKEWKALDRE
-126 VGKNHLL
+126 VGKDHLL
-133 GHKDNC
+133 GYKDNC

-176 EIDAIRKICHE
+176 EIDAIRKICHK

-207 LFKDFI
+207 LFKEFV

-226 EKGAQSINLKSFK
+226 EKGAQSINLKSFR
-239 YYDRMFPAQD
+239 YYDRMFPTQD
-249 HSEGLG
+249 HSDGLG

-282 FDQWKLL
+282 YDQWKLL
-289 KTVHLLTKNEIEEHI
+289 TTVHQLSKNEIEEHI

-317 LTVDQGK
+317 LTIDLGK

-333 NFHNEDVIEKLSIVL
+333 NFHSEDVIEKLSIVL

-356 LNLKPR
+356 LNLQPR
-362 IQNQIRRLAAFD
+362 IQNQIRRLSAFD
-374 NPTFYKNHNLGYSNW
+374 NPIFYKNHNLGFSNW

-397 GEDVNDYIKIPRGL
+397 GEDINDYIKIPRGL
-411 LETLLNKCHSSNIE
+411 LETLLNKCHLSNIE

-437 ITVSFTGKLR
+437 INVSFTGKLR

-500 WVDELHHFLE
+500 WVDELHRFLE
-510 INEDLPIYK
+510 INEDLPVYK
-519 TKTGI
+519 TKTGK
-524 EKQRQD
+524 EKQRKD
-530 LIGVLHGGKNTLT
+530 LIGVLHGSKNTLT

-551 NSIYNKDGN
+551 NSIYDKEGN
-560 CRLDHEYGMVIV
+560 SRLSQPYGMVIV

-580 QIFENVLRQINS
+580 HIFENVLRQINS

-598 SANEKRIDRLEKKV
+598 SANDKRIDRLEKKV

-625 KERIEKQSIDHY
+625 RERIKKQTIDHY
-637 VFPRFTRI
+637 VYPRFTRI
-645 MPLGESKND
+645 MALGDSKND
-654 LNSAYAFISKN
+654 LNSTYAFISKN

-675 IKKCIEEKRT
+675 IKKCIEENRT

-704 KNVLDHTY
+704 KDVLAHTY
-712 LIYGDHTLKENEEVR
+712 LIYGDHSLKENEETR
-727 KTILALSHDEPFIL
+727 KIILSLSHDEPFIL

-778 INRDYKYKQSAIVY
+778 INRDYKYKKSAIVY

-806 KKRLSVYRKIGFD
+806 KKRLSAYRKIGFD
-819 VITDLVDNKQNVNH
+819 VITNLVDNKQNVDH
-833 IYNYSDYLE
+833 IYNYNDYLE
-842 VFRQDIHEANK
+842 VFRQDIHESNK

-872 LIKDRQEKGV
+872 LIKDRQEKSV

-891 DDPYTNSLIDLLY
+891 DEPYTNNLIDLLY

-915 LDSYFAIID
+915 LDSYFAVID

-954 EELIISPTE
+954 EELISSPTE
-963 TKDCAS
+963 TKDCDS